1 MRRRGLS
8 TGGVNRV
15 ERLLTLLASSFAVF
29 GGLVLTALILM
40 TVISIIG
47 RSLFNTPIPGDFE
60 LVEIGCAVAVFSF
73 LPYCQLI
80 RGNVVVD
87 FFTARAQPRTKAIL
101 DMAGNLIYTGIAA
114 LLTWRLALG
123 GMDLKR
129 YNEST
134 MVLQAPIWWGFV
146 PVVIGSGLL
155 TLVCAYSVWRSW
167 RQAVQGGQTR

>member
-1 MRRRGLS
+1 MNRLS
-8 TGGVNRV
+8 TNRV
-15 ERLLTLLASSFAVF
+15 EQLLTLLSGGFAVF
-29 GGLVLTALILM
+29 GGLVLIGLILM
-40 TVISIIG
+40 TVISVIG

-87 FFTARAQPRTKAIL
+87 FFTARTPPRPKALL
-101 DMAGNLIYTGIAA
+101 DMMGNLLYTGISA

-129 YNEST
+129 YNESS
-134 MVLQAPIWWGFV
+134 MVLQVPIWWGFI
-146 PVVIGSGLL
+146 PVVVGAGLL
-155 TLVCAYSVWRSW
+155 TVVCAYTVWRSW
-167 RQAVQGGQTR
+167 REAVRGGQAR